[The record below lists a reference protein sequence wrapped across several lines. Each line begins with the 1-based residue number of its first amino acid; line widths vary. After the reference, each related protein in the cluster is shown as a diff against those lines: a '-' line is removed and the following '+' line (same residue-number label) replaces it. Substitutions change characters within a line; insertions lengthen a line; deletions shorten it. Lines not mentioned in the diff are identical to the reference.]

1 MHLFINI
8 IYKMNLQSL
17 CVCLIILYNVFDVF
31 WSQTSWIIILHIF
44 HLKPLK
50 HNCMQI
56 NKQ

>member
-31 WSQTSWIIILHIF
+31 
-44 HLKPLK
+44 
-50 HNCMQI
+50 
-56 NKQ
+56 